1 MGSVQPKQCVT
12 YSVCYVDIFCLS
24 ICPVFVQDLAAGLD
38 IAAGFDFA
46 VGLKMYR
53 PKLLLLQVFCFVF
66 ASVFSG
72 GFSLPPRSR
81 HASHRV
87 PHHGD
92 LSAQK
97 ISLLR

>member
-66 ASVFSG
+66 ASVSIVFGIESFG
-72 GFSLPPRSR
+72 KILPSIFYYLPRYF
-81 HASHRV
+81 
-87 PHHGD
+87 
-92 LSAQK
+92 
-97 ISLLR
+97 